1 MQKTSWVVLLVLV
14 AVIVFVGFRNKKS
27 EAPAEVR
34 NEAQE
39 SHVDIPPSMP
49 PVQDKD
55 KSVTNSS
62 TSASVKEFTISGQN
76 FSFTPNKLSVKKG
89 DHVKITFQNTAGFHD
104 LVIDEYGVATK
115 QAQSPNTEVLEF
127 TADKAGT
134 FEYYCSVGSHR
145 SMGMFGTLTVE

>member
-1 MQKTSWVVLLVLV
+1 MQKISWFIVLVLV
-14 AVIVFVGFRNKKS
+14 LILGTVGFKNKKS

-55 KSVTNSS
+55 EAN
-62 TSASVKEFTISGQN
+62 ANVKEFTISGQN
-76 FSFTPNKLSVKKG
+76 FSFTPNAITVKKG
-89 DHVKITFQNTAGFHD
+89 DRVKITFKNTSGFHD
-104 LVIDEYGVATK
+104 FRIDEFGVATQ
-115 QAQSPNTEVLEF
+115 QAKSPDTEVLEF
-127 TADKAGT
+127 TADKAGS

-145 SMGMFGTLTVE
+145 SMGMFGTLTVTE